1 MRIETK
7 KSAHWI
13 SSQTHF
19 LEASCEITRNI
30 DSQTNKFVETF
41 DKKMNVQATEFQS
54 TRNAV
59 AITDV
64 KIRDAI
70 QDENEPTLAEWFA
83 RHCTVHKQ

>member
-13 SSQTHF
+13 SSQMYF
-19 LEASCEITRNI
+19 LEASCQITRNI
-30 DSQTNKFVETF
+30 DNQTNKFVETF

-59 AITDV
+59 AIADV

-70 QDENEPTLAEWFA
+70 QDENEPTLGE
-83 RHCTVHKQ
+83 